1 MFHKKKKRQTRRSI
15 SLKGLTYQRLKA
27 YCDAE
32 GLTLSGF
39 LEAAIAEKMDAAG
52 QPIETVLKVN
62 YPRQREVDAAS
73 GVFTF

>member
-52 QPIETVLKVN
+52 QPIETVLKVH
-62 YPRQREVDAAS
+62 YPREREVDAAS